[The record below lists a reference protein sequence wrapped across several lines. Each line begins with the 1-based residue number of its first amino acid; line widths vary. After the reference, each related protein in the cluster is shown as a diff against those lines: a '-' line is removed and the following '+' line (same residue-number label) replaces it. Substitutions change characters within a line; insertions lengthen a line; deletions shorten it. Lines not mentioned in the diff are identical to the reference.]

1 MPSSKPDSPDFE
13 ASIEQLEGLID
24 QMESGELSLEESLKT
39 YEQGVRLTRQCQK
52 ALSDAQLK
60 VDALLREHS
69 DQIETDRDD

>member
-69 DQIETDRDD
+69 DQIESDRDD